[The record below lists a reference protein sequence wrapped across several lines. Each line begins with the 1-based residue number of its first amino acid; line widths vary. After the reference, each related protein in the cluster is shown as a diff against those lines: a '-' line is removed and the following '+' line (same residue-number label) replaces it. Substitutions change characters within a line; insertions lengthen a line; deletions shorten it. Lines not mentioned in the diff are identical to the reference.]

1 MLSGLIY
8 LGTSIRS
15 LPKPGAVTW
24 VSLGVMLFFWWA
36 ANQWASEH
44 LVSEAK
50 SEASVAVSL
59 RANTISAGLNR
70 QLALLDGLYAYVI
83 TEPSERDLQDKYIVF
98 AEALS
103 AHATGVRNIVTAP
116 GGVMQFVYPVE
127 GNLNVIGYNP
137 LDDARQNIREDVNW
151 AIENKHIVI
160 SGPAELV
167 QGGIGIIA
175 RMPVFKNDEFWGLVN
190 IVLDLDP
197 ILESAQFDLQT
208 GSMSYAIREE
218 NGHVFFGQAALFD
231 NDPVISRID
240 LPEGYW
246 ELAAVPPSGW
256 IAFIQRELRVFQSA
270 GMAFIGLLTGLIYLS
285 NFRQSELEGAVKERT
300 IEISKINQQ
309 MELELVERRAV
320 EAGLRER
327 ESQYRS
333 IYESVSDGLFI
344 NSLEGK
350 LVDFNQAA
358 AKMHGYSVDEFK
370 SLQPAD
376 FIHPDSLKKFS
387 DYIDLA
393 KQGVEFRVQAI
404 DIKKDGAQFPVEVYG
419 MPFIYGGELH
429 SLAILRDITEQVEAY
444 QRLEKRVEE
453 RTHELASLLNASQTL
468 TSTLDLEALLGLI
481 LDQLKTIVDYE
492 GASIFGFDEEGLK
505 MKVYI
510 GPIVPVDQERLPH
523 LIQTTCSNTA
533 FSKREPLVYDDI
545 HQVKE
550 IQTEVNVNQSEVQD
564 CGFSQITS
572 LMCIPLMVKD
582 KLTGVLALHHNQAGY
597 FQLSQGALAVAFANQ
612 AAIAI
617 ENANLY
623 QQAQSLAALEERQK
637 LARELHDSVSQAL
650 YGIALG
656 ARTVR
661 TILDRRS
668 TDDKELIRPAD
679 YILSLAEAG
688 LAEMRALIFE
698 LRPESL
704 EMEGLVAALE
714 KQAASITARHQ
725 IQVLT
730 SFASEPSLSIEVKE
744 ALYRISQE
752 ALQNVIKHAKADSV
766 HIQLQHRS
774 GIVVLEIQDNGIG
787 FDSNRSFPGHLGL
800 LSMKER
806 VKKAG
811 GELVISSSPGRG
823 TVVTASIKVE
833 EPVSLIP

>member
-1 MLSGLIY
+1 MLSGLINFR
-8 LGTSIRS
+8 TSIFS

-59 RANTISAGLNR
+59 RANTISAGLIR

-83 TEPSERDLQDKYIVF
+83 TEPSERDLEENYIVF

-127 GNLNVIGYNP
+127 GNEDVVGYSP
-137 LDDARQNIREDVNW
+137 LHDARQNIREDVEW
-151 AIENKHIVI
+151 AIENRQIVI
-160 SGPAELV
+160 SGPVDLV

-175 RMPVFKNDEFWGLVN
+175 RMPVFKNDEFWGLAN

-197 ILESAQFDLQT
+197 ILEGAKFDLEA

-218 NGHVFFGQAALFD
+218 KGHVFFGEASLFD
-231 NDPVISRID
+231 SDPVISRVD

-246 ELAAVPPSGW
+246 ELAAFPSGGW
-256 IAFIQRELRVFQSA
+256 IAYIRPELYIFQFA
-270 GMAFIGLLTGLIYLS
+270 GLAFVGLLTGLIYIS
-285 NFRQSELEGAVKERT
+285 NFRQNELELAVKERT
-300 IEISKINQQ
+300 IEISQINRQL
-309 MELELVERRAV
+309 ELELVERREV

-350 LVDFNQAA
+350 LVDFNPAA
-358 AKMHGYSVDEFK
+358 AQMHGYTVDEFK
-370 SLQPAD
+370 EIQPAE

-387 DYIDLA
+387 DYIELA
-393 KQGVEFRVQAI
+393 KQGIEFRTQAI
-404 DIKKDGAQFPVEVYG
+404 DIKKDGNEFPVEVYG
-419 MPFIYGGELH
+419 VPFIYRGELH

-492 GASIFGFDEEGLK
+492 GASIFGLDEESLK
-505 MKVYI
+505 MKVYS
-510 GPIVPVDQERLPH
+510 GPIVLADQERLPF
-523 LIQTTCSNTA
+523 LIQKTCSKTT
-533 FSKREPLVYDDI
+533 FSKREPLIFEDI
-545 HQVKE
+545 YEVIDIQPE
-550 IQTEVNVNQSEVQD
+550 INVTHDGVQN
-564 CGFSQITS
+564 GSFPYIRS
-572 LMCIPLMVKD
+572 LMCLPLMVKD
-582 KLTGVLALHHNQAGY
+582 KLTGILALHHSQAGY
-597 FQLSQGALAVAFANQ
+597 FQMRQGSLAVIFANQ

-623 QQAQSLAALEERQK
+623 RQAQSLAALEERQK

-656 ARTVR
+656 ARTVS
-661 TILDRRS
+661 TILERRS
-668 TDDKELIRPAD
+668 TNDNELIRPAD

-704 EMEGLVAALE
+704 ELEGLVAALE
-714 KQAASITARHQ
+714 KQAASVEARY
-725 IQVLT
+725 QVQVKT
-730 SFASEPSLSIEVKE
+730 SFKGEPSLKIEAKE
-744 ALYRISQE
+744 ALYRVSQE
-752 ALQNVIKHAKADSV
+752 ALQNIIKHAKADSV
-766 HIQLQHRS
+766 QIQLEQRN
-774 GIVVLEIQDNGIG
+774 GRVVLEILDNGIG
-787 FDSNRSFPGHLGL
+787 FDPSLSFPGHLGL

-811 GELVISSSPGRG
+811 GELEITSSPGRG
-823 TVVTASIKVE
+823 TVITAVINME
-833 EPVSLIP
+833 